1 MAIRAVRSFMGIL
14 FLVSSSFED
23 APDTDDLRVAL
34 RALAGILVAPRTG
47 TMAILSLRGV
57 CQSYQDR
64 PLLVGVD
71 LTVEAGERLALV
83 GHNGSG
89 KSTLLSILAG
99 LHVPDSGERAAQR
112 GLKLEYLEQ
121 EPHLDPEASVRAL
134 VRGHQHELSE
144 HRIEELCTR
153 LSVRDPDA
161 LCHTLSGGEKRRA
174 ALARAL
180 LSKPDLLLLDEPTNH
195 LDAFVTD
202 WLEDH
207 LLETRTAFVLVTHDR
222 YFLDRLV
229 TRIAELD
236 RGALFL
242 YEGGYGDYLEQR
254 AARLEVEAQDE
265 GSRQILLRRETAWM
279 RRGAP
284 ARTSKSKS
292 RIQRYHALAGDAPVP
307 LARELELYIP
317 PGPRLGT
324 RVLNLRGVTK
334 GFGGR
339 TLVPVLDLELGP
351 GERLGV
357 VGPNGAGKSTL
368 VKLCMG
374 LLAPDAGTIERGE
387 TVRFASVSQDK
398 SELDPTKTVVEE
410 IASGQELVR
419 VGERSQRVE
428 TFLDRFLFPGTRKQ
442 QLIGKLSGGERS
454 RVLLAKL
461 LLQGGNV
468 LVLDEPTNDLDL
480 ATLRAL
486 EEALLAFEGSALL
499 ISHDRWFLDRVATRL
514 VYLDG
519 EGGARLFYGDFSALL
534 ETLAREREVA
544 KPERE
549 VKRDPR
555 EEGERTKKK
564 GLAPWQQREY
574 DGLLG
579 KIAELESQETALAA
593 RLADPLLYT
602 KPRAE
607 IEAAQQQHHAR
618 AQDLAAAMARWEEL
632 ESLR

>member
-1 MAIRAVRSFMGIL
+1 
-14 FLVSSSFED
+14 
-23 APDTDDLRVAL
+23 
-34 RALAGILVAPRTG
+34 
-47 TMAILSLRGV
+47 MAILSLRGV
-57 CQSYQDR
+57 RQSYQDR
-64 PLLVGVD
+64 PLLAGVD
-71 LTVEAGERLALV
+71 LTLEQGERLALV

-99 LHVPDSGERAAQR
+99 RHVPDAGERAPQR
-112 GLKLEYLEQ
+112 GLRLEYLEQ
-121 EPHLDPEASVRAL
+121 APQLDPDASVRAL
-134 VRGHQHELSE
+134 VRGAQHELSE
-144 HRIEELCTR
+144 HRIEELCSR
-153 LSVRDPDA
+153 LGVRDPDA
-161 LCHTLSGGEKRRA
+161 LCRTLSGGEQRRA

-202 WLEDH
+202 WLEDF

-236 RGALFL
+236 RGQLFL

-254 AARLEVEAQDE
+254 AARLEVEQKDE
-265 GSRQILLRRETAWM
+265 GTRQILLRRETAWM

-292 RIQRYHALAGDAPVP
+292 RIQRYHALAQDRPVP
-307 LARELELYIP
+307 LARELELEIP
-317 PGPRLGT
+317 AGPRLGA

-334 GFGGR
+334 SFGGR
-339 TLVPVLDLELGP
+339 TLVPALDLELVA
-351 GERLGV
+351 GERLGI

-368 VKLCMG
+368 VRLCMG
-374 LLAPDAGTIERGE
+374 ELEPDAGTIERGE
-387 TVRFASVSQDK
+387 TVRFASVTQDK
-398 SELDPTKTVVEE
+398 RELDPAKTVVQE
-410 IASGQELVR
+410 IAAGQELVR
-419 VGERSQRVE
+419 VGERAQRVE
-428 TFLDRFLFPGTRKQ
+428 TFLERFLFPGTRKQ
-442 QLIGKLSGGERS
+442 QLVGQLSGGEKS

-514 VYLDG
+514 LYLDG
-519 EGGARLFYGDFSALL
+519 EGRARLHYGDFSDLL
-534 ETLAREREVA
+534 ETLARERGAA

-549 VKRDPR
+549 EKRDPR
-555 EEGERTKKK
+555 EEGERTRKK

-579 KIAELESQETALAA
+579 RIAELETQETALAA
-593 RLADPLLYT
+593 RLADPALYT
-602 KPRAE
+602 RSRADV
-607 IEAAQQQHHAR
+607 EAAQQQHHAA
-618 AQDLAAAMARWEEL
+618 AQELAAAMARWEEL
-632 ESLR
+632 EGLR

>member
-1 MAIRAVRSFMGIL
+1 
-14 FLVSSSFED
+14 
-23 APDTDDLRVAL
+23 
-34 RALAGILVAPRTG
+34 
-47 TMAILSLRGV
+47 MAILSLRGV
-57 CQSYQDR
+57 RQSYQDR
-64 PLLVGVD
+64 PLLAGVD
-71 LTVEAGERLALV
+71 LTLEPGERLALV

-99 LHVPDSGERAAQR
+99 KHVPDAGERAVQR
-112 GLKLEYLEQ
+112 GARIEYLEQ
-121 EPHLDPEASVRAL
+121 EPALDPDASVRTI
-134 VRGHQHELSE
+134 VRGSQHELSE
-144 HRIEELCTR
+144 HRIEELCSR
-153 LSVRDPDA
+153 LAVRDPDA
-161 LCHTLSGGEKRRA
+161 LCRTLSGGERRRA

-222 YFLDRLV
+222 YFLDRVV

-236 RGALFL
+236 RGQLFL

-254 AARLEVEAQDE
+254 AARLEVEQKDE
-265 GSRQILLRRETAWM
+265 SSRQILLRRETAWM

-292 RIQRYHALAGDAPVP
+292 RIQRYHALAGDKPVP
-307 LARELELYIP
+307 LASELELSIP
-317 PGPRLGT
+317 PGPRLGS
-324 RVLNLRGVTK
+324 RVLTLRGVSK
-334 GFGGR
+334 GFGAR
-339 TLVPVLDLELGP
+339 TLVPRLDLELGP
-351 GERLGV
+351 GERLGI

-374 LLAPDAGTIERGE
+374 LLEPDAGTIERGE
-387 TVRFASVSQDK
+387 TVRFASVTQDK
-398 SELDPTKTVVEE
+398 SELDPAKTVVQE
-410 IASGQELVR
+410 IAQGQELVR
-419 VGERSQRVE
+419 VGENALRVE
-428 TFLDRFLFPGTRKQ
+428 TYLERFLFPGPRKQ
-442 QLIGKLSGGERS
+442 QLVGKLSGGEKS

-486 EEALLAFEGSALL
+486 EESLLAFEGSALV

-519 EGGARLFYGDFSALL
+519 EGGARLFYGDFSSLL
-534 ETLAREREVA
+534 ETLAREREA
-544 KPERE
+544 ARPQREEKRE
-549 VKRDPR
+549 VR
-555 EEGERTKKK
+555 EESERAKKK

-574 DGLLG
+574 DGLLE
-579 KIAELESQETALAA
+579 KIAALEAQETALAA
-593 RLADPLLYT
+593 RLADPVLYT
-602 KPRAE
+602 RPRAE
-607 IEAAQQQHHAR
+607 IEAAQAEHHAR
-618 AQDLAAAMARWEEL
+618 AQELAAAMARWEEL

>member
-1 MAIRAVRSFMGIL
+1 
-14 FLVSSSFED
+14 
-23 APDTDDLRVAL
+23 
-34 RALAGILVAPRTG
+34 
-47 TMAILSLRGV
+47 MAILSLRGV
-57 CQSYQDR
+57 RQSYQDR
-64 PLLVGVD
+64 PLLAGVD
-71 LTVEAGERLALV
+71 LTLESGERLALV

-99 LHVPDSGERAAQR
+99 VHVPDSGERAVQR
-112 GLKLEYLEQ
+112 GLKLEFLEQ
-121 EPHLDPEASVRAL
+121 EPQLDPQASVRAV
-134 VRGHQHELSE
+134 VRGREQELSE
-144 HRIEELCTR
+144 HRIEELCSR
-153 LSVRDPDA
+153 LAVRDPDA
-161 LCHTLSGGEKRRA
+161 LVHTLSGGEKRRA

-229 TRIAELD
+229 TRIGELD
-236 RGALFL
+236 RGQLFL

-254 AARLEVEAQDE
+254 AARLEVEQKDE
-265 GSRQILLRRETAWM
+265 GTRQILLRRETAWM

-292 RIQRYHALAGDAPVP
+292 RIQRYHALAGDVPVP
-307 LARELELYIP
+307 LARELELEIP
-317 PGPRLGT
+317 PGPRLGS
-324 RVLNLRGVTK
+324 RVLALRGVSK

-339 TLVPVLDLELGP
+339 TLVPELDLEFGP
-351 GERLGV
+351 GERLGI

-374 LLAPDAGTIERGE
+374 LLQPDAGTIERGE

-398 SELDPTKTVVEE
+398 SELDPTKTVVQE
-410 IASGQELVR
+410 IAQGQELVR
-419 VGERSQRVE
+419 VGDSALRVE
-428 TFLDRFLFPGTRKQ
+428 TFLERFLFPGTRKQ
-442 QLIGKLSGGERS
+442 QLVGRLSGGEKS

-514 VYLDG
+514 LYLDG
-519 EGGARLFYGDFSALL
+519 EGHARLHYGDFSDLL
-534 ETLAREREVA
+534 ETLARERA
-544 KPERE
+544 AARPERE
-549 VKRDPR
+549 ERRDPR
-555 EEGERTKKK
+555 EDVERAKKK

-574 DGLLG
+574 EGLLG
-579 KIAELESQETALAA
+579 KIAQLETQETALAA
-593 RLADPLLYT
+593 RLADPALYT
-602 KPRAE
+602 RSRAE
-607 IEAAQQQHHAR
+607 IEAAQHEHHAR
-618 AQDLAAAMARWEEL
+618 AQELAAAMARWEEL
-632 ESLR
+632 EGLR

>member
-1 MAIRAVRSFMGIL
+1 
-14 FLVSSSFED
+14 
-23 APDTDDLRVAL
+23 
-34 RALAGILVAPRTG
+34 
-47 TMAILSLRGV
+47 MAILSLRGV
-57 CQSYQDR
+57 RQSYQDR
-64 PLLVGVD
+64 PLLAGVD
-71 LTVEAGERLALV
+71 LTIEPGERLALV

-99 LHVPDSGERAAQR
+99 VHQPDAGERAVQR
-112 GLKLEYLEQ
+112 GAKLEYLEQ
-121 EPHLDPEASVRAL
+121 EPQLDPGASVRAI
-134 VRGHQHELSE
+134 VRGGQHELSE
-144 HRIEELCTR
+144 HKIEELCSR
-153 LSVRDPDA
+153 LAVRDPDA
-161 LCHTLSGGEKRRA
+161 LCRTLSGGERRRA

-222 YFLDRLV
+222 YFLDRVV

-236 RGALFL
+236 RGQLFL

-254 AARLEVEAQDE
+254 AARLEVEQKDE
-265 GSRQILLRRETAWM
+265 SSRQILLRRETAWM

-292 RIQRYHALAGDAPVP
+292 RIQRYHALAGDKPVP
-307 LARELELYIP
+307 LASELELTIP
-317 PGPRLGT
+317 PGPRLGS
-324 RVLNLRGVTK
+324 RVLTLRGVTK
-334 GFGGR
+334 GFGAR
-339 TLVPVLDLELGP
+339 TLVPKLELELGP
-351 GERLGV
+351 GERLGI

-374 LLAPDAGTIERGE
+374 LLEPDAGTIERGE

-398 SELDPTKTVVEE
+398 SELDPAKTVVQE
-410 IASGQELVR
+410 IAQGQELVR
-419 VGERSQRVE
+419 VGENALRVE
-428 TFLDRFLFPGTRKQ
+428 TYLERFLFPGPRKQ
-442 QLIGKLSGGERS
+442 QLVGKLSGGEKS

-461 LLQGGNV
+461 LLAGGNV

-486 EEALLAFEGSALL
+486 EEALLAFEGSALV

-519 EGGARLFYGDFSALL
+519 EGGARLFYGDFSSLL
-534 ETLAREREVA
+534 ETLAREREAA
-544 KPERE
+544 KPGRE
-549 VKRDPR
+549 EKRDVR
-555 EEGERTKKK
+555 EDTERAKKK

-574 DGLLG
+574 DGLLE
-579 KIAELESQETALAA
+579 KIAALEAQETALAA
-593 RLADPLLYT
+593 RLADPALYAR
-602 KPRAE
+602 PRAE
-607 IEAAQQQHHAR
+607 IEAAQQEHHAR
-618 AQDLAAAMARWEEL
+618 AQELAAAMARWEEL

>member
-1 MAIRAVRSFMGIL
+1 
-14 FLVSSSFED
+14 
-23 APDTDDLRVAL
+23 
-34 RALAGILVAPRTG
+34 
-47 TMAILSLRGV
+47 MAILSLRGV
-57 CQSYQDR
+57 SQSYQDR
-64 PLLVGVD
+64 PLLAGVD
-71 LTVEAGERLALV
+71 LTLESGERLALV

-99 LHVPDSGERAAQR
+99 VHVPDAGERAVQR
-112 GLKLEYLEQ
+112 GLKLEFLEQ
-121 EPHLDPEASVRAL
+121 EPHLDPQASVRTL
-134 VRGHQHELSE
+134 VRGTQHELSE

-153 LSVRDPDA
+153 LCVRDPDA
-161 LCHTLSGGEKRRA
+161 LAHTLSGGERRRV

-236 RGALFL
+236 RGQLFL

-254 AARLEVEAQDE
+254 AARLEVEHKDE
-265 GSRQILLRRETAWM
+265 SSRQILLRRETAWM

-284 ARTSKSKS
+284 ARTTKSKS
-292 RIQRYHALAGDAPVP
+292 RIQRYHALAADAPVP
-307 LARELELYIP
+307 LARELELEIP

-339 TLVPVLDLELGP
+339 TLVPALDLELGP
-351 GERLGV
+351 GERLGI

-368 VKLCMG
+368 IRLCMG
-374 LLAPDAGTIERGE
+374 LAEPDAGAIERGE

-398 SELDPTKTVVEE
+398 SELDPAKTVVQE
-410 IASGQELVR
+410 IAQGQELVR
-419 VGERSQRVE
+419 VGDQAQRVE
-428 TFLDRFLFPGTRKQ
+428 TFLERFLFPGGRKQ
-442 QLIGKLSGGERS
+442 QLVGKLSGGEKS

-486 EEALLAFEGSALL
+486 EEALLAFEGSVLL

-514 VYLDG
+514 VHLDG
-519 EGGARLFYGDFSALL
+519 EGGARHFYGDFSALL
-534 ETLAREREVA
+534 ETLARERESA
-544 KPERE
+544 RPERE
-549 VKRDPR
+549 RKSDSR
-555 EEGERTKKK
+555 EEAERTKKK

-574 DGLLG
+574 EGLLG
-579 KIAELESQETALAA
+579 TIAELETKEGALAA
-593 RLADPLLYT
+593 RLADPALYT
-602 KPRAE
+602 KSRAE
-607 IEAAQQQHHAR
+607 IEAAQNEHR
-618 AQDLAAAMARWEEL
+618 AQAQALASAMARWEEL
-632 ESLR
+632 EGLR

>member
-1 MAIRAVRSFMGIL
+1 
-14 FLVSSSFED
+14 
-23 APDTDDLRVAL
+23 
-34 RALAGILVAPRTG
+34 
-47 TMAILSLRGV
+47 MAILSLRGV
-57 CQSYQDR
+57 SQSYQDR
-64 PLLVGVD
+64 PLLSGVD

-99 LHVPDSGERAAQR
+99 VHVPDAGERAVQR
-112 GLKLEYLEQ
+112 GARLEFLEQ
-121 EPHLDPEASVRAL
+121 EPQLDPKASVRTL
-134 VRGHQHELSE
+134 IRGRELELSE
-144 HRIEELCTR
+144 HKIEELCSR
-153 LSVRDPDA
+153 LAVRDPDA
-161 LCHTLSGGEKRRA
+161 LCGTLSGGEKRRV

-222 YFLDRLV
+222 YFLDRVV

-236 RGALFL
+236 RGSLFL

-254 AARLEVEAQDE
+254 AARLEVEQKDE

-292 RIQRYHALAGDAPVP
+292 RIQRYHALAGDKPVP

-317 PGPRLGT
+317 PGPRLGS
-324 RVLNLRGVTK
+324 RVLTLRGVTK

-339 TLVPVLDLELGP
+339 TLVPKLDLELGP
-351 GERLGV
+351 GERLGI

-374 LLAPDAGTIERGE
+374 LLEPDAGTLERGE

-398 SELDPTKTVVEE
+398 SELDPAKTVVQE
-410 IASGQELVR
+410 IAQGQELVR
-419 VGERSQRVE
+419 VGDTALRVE
-428 TFLDRFLFPGTRKQ
+428 TFLERFLFPGTRKQ
-442 QLIGKLSGGERS
+442 QLVGRLSGGEKS

-486 EEALLAFEGSALL
+486 EEALLAFEGSALV

-519 EGGARLFYGDFSALL
+519 EGGARLHYGDFSGLL
-534 ETLAREREVA
+534 ETLAREREAA

-549 VKRDPR
+549 EKRELRDDA
-555 EEGERTKKK
+555 ERTKKK

-574 DGLLG
+574 DGLLERV
-579 KIAELESQETALAA
+579 AALETRETALAA
-593 RLADPLLYT
+593 RLADPVLYT
-602 KPRAE
+602 KSRTE
-607 IEAAQQQHHAR
+607 IEAAQQEHHAA
-618 AQDLAAAMARWEEL
+618 AQELAAAMARWEEL
-632 ESLR
+632 EGLR